1 MGAVETRTSRES
13 QRGNRLRQTDRQRE
27 RTKKDKKIVTMEAR
41 RNNVAAGHT
50 GDPFMLLGVIAGLT
64 ALTSVVQRHAK
75 LSQFANDFA
84 KISDG
89 FDFAKISDGFDN
101 YENSRSLSWPGRL
114 VKPGE
119 ELVKSGEEAK
129 KGDHLFLSDRAIF
142 ARIIQVIEDSGEVE
156 GDEKQRAERRVGEQ
170 ELQTEGFSSYEVEAG
185 VDEEEYLVDRTAEPP
200 VGSLTCWARYG
211 VCLTRSVFMSLRD
224 LPNEGRVLVGLAF
237 GAFELITTGGITEA
251 YSDLN
256 EVAHVRHTAD
266 CIQHF
271 DSCS

>member
-1 MGAVETRTSRES
+1 MGSRNTDVEREPE
-13 QRGNRLRQTDRQRE
+13 RKTLETDRQRDREIEDKE
-27 RTKKDKKIVTMEAR
+27 REKIATMEAR

-64 ALTSVVQRHAK
+64 ALTSVVQRNAK
-75 LSQFANDFA
+75 LSKFAN
-84 KISDG
+84 
-89 FDFAKISDGFDN
+89 DFAKISDGFDN

-119 ELVKSGEEAK
+119 KLVKPGEEAK
-129 KGDHLFLSDRAIF
+129 NGDHLFLSDRAIF

-170 ELQTEGFSSYEVEAG
+170 ELQTEGFSSYKVETG
-185 VDEEEYLVDRTAEPP
+185 VDEEENLVDRTAEPP
-200 VGSLTCWARYG
+200 VGSLTCWARYA

-237 GAFELITTGGITEA
+237 CAFELITTGGITEA